1 MQTTKQQPDKAWWQ
15 PALAV
20 FAEVTGWIVVP
31 IVAALFLGKWL
42 DEKYDSAPWF
52 YLGLTALA
60 FMFTMA
66 GLVRIGTKYIKQV
79 EGTKKDVIKKK
90 ITHDRNRDD
99 NS

>member
-1 MQTTKQQPDKAWWQ
+1 MRPTKQQSDNAWWQ

-60 FMFTMA
+60 FVFTMA

-79 EGTKKDVIKKK
+79 EGTTKDVIKKK